1 MITMMLN
8 LTKINK
14 SMSKDIKIGKLLCD
28 EDIITKRQLNKA
40 LQVQVKGDKRT
51 LGEILVDLGFC
62 DFDDITDA
70 LLNSST
76 DTKQH
81 EEKHEEIH
89 NEPIQPEM
97 VTGLPP
103 NKPEPVIEEPKKEEP
118 IELSEEKVMG
128 TKFTMSLQTLGALV
142 AVIASGIGGY
152 YMLLQEIEEAKNLP
166 EPPSIESIFGDEY
179 PSKPDGHNW
188 PRSYE
193 QYKAQVGG
201 LQKDMDDVFDIIDEY
216 EEKIEDL
223 EKLVANLRVEVA
235 RKKDK

>member
-1 MITMMLN
+1 MN
-8 LTKINK
+8 GN
-14 SMSKDIKIGKLLCD
+14 IKLGQLLCD
-28 EDIITKRQLNKA
+28 ADIITKRQLSKA
-40 LQVQVKGDKRT
+40 LQAQVKGNKGT
-51 LGEILVDLGFC
+51 IGEILVEMNFC

-70 LLNSST
+70 LLQSQT
-76 DTKQH
+76 DTKKH

-89 NEPIQPEM
+89 NEPIQPE
-97 VTGLPP
+97 
-103 NKPEPVIEEPKKEEP
+103 NKPEPVKEESVKDEP
-118 IELSEEKVMG
+118 VEISEEKVMN

-142 AVIASGIGGY
+142 ALVASGIGGY

-193 QYKAQVGG
+193 QYKSQVGG
-201 LQKDMDDVFDIIDEY
+201 LQEDMDAVYETLDEY
-216 EEKIEDL
+216 EEAIEEL

>member
-1 MITMMLN
+1 M
-8 LTKINK
+8 
-14 SMSKDIKIGKLLCD
+14 
-28 EDIITKRQLNKA
+28 
-40 LQVQVKGDKRT
+40 
-51 LGEILVDLGFC
+51 
-62 DFDDITDA
+62 
-70 LLNSST
+70 NSST

-89 NEPIQPEM
+89 NEPLQPEM

-103 NKPEPVIEEPKKEEP
+103 NKPEPVREEPKRREP
-118 IELSEEKVMG
+118 VEISEDKVMG
-128 TKFTMSLQTLGALV
+128 TKFTMSIQTIIALV
-142 AVIASGIGGY
+142 GVISAGVGGY

-193 QYKAQVGG
+193 QYKTQVGG

-216 EEKIEDL
+216 EEKIEEL
-223 EKLVANLRVEVA
+223 EKLVSNLRVEVA
-235 RKKDK
+235 KKKDK

>member
-1 MITMMLN
+1 
-8 LTKINK
+8 
-14 SMSKDIKIGKLLCD
+14 MSDGVKLGQLLCD
-28 EDIITKRQLNKA
+28 EDIITKRQLSKA
-40 LQVQVKGDKRT
+40 LQAQVKGNKGT
-51 LGEILVDLGFC
+51 IGEILVEMNFC
-62 DFDDITDA
+62 TFEDITDA
-70 LLNSST
+70 LMNSST

-89 NEPIQPEM
+89 NEPMQPEM

-103 NKPEPVIEEPKKEEP
+103 NKPEPVREEPKKEEP
-118 IELSEEKVMG
+118 IELSEDKVMG
-128 TKFTMSLQTLGALV
+128 TKFTMSIQTIVALV
-142 AVIASGIGGY
+142 GIISAGVGGY
-152 YMLLQEIEEAKNLP
+152 YMLLSEIEEAKNLP

-193 QYKAQVGG
+193 QYKSQVGG
-201 LQKDMDDVFDIIDEY
+201 LQEDMDAVYETLDEY
-216 EEKIEDL
+216 EEAIEEL